1 MIRNYILFLFSFL
14 FIVQITQAQVDDLS
28 EIINREKEQFKKT
41 FKLASATVGNAYDVK
56 YHRMYWIVDPA
67 VNYISGSVY
76 TEFEILSQTA
86 QIDFDLNDNMTVDSV
101 IFHNQS
107 VSHSRANN
115 VLSVT
120 LGQSLNPGDMDS
132 IIVYYQGTPTS
143 TSGFGAWQA
152 TTHASGPIISTLS
165 EPYGAREWW
174 PCKQSLDDKIDSI
187 DIYIQVPQ
195 GDLAASNGVL
205 VSSTPLGINQW
216 VHHWKHRYP
225 ITCYLIS
232 LSVSNYVEF
241 SNYVPL
247 SGGDSLQ
254 VLNYCYPQSLSD
266 WQSKGPNIIG
276 IMQVFDSLFEAY
288 PFATEKYGHAEW
300 EWGGG
305 MEHQT
310 MSSMGTLNF
319 ELMAHE
325 VAHQWFGN
333 KVTCGSWRDI
343 WLNEGFATYMT
354 GLTFEN
360 GLGVGSNLWQNWKAI
375 RISSATSNPG
385 GSVFVD
391 DTTSV
396 SRIFSGRLSYNKGA
410 LVLHMLRWKIGDN
423 AFFTA
428 CQNYLQDSSLAFGYA
443 RADDLKYHLEQT
455 SGQNLDEFFND
466 WYYGEGYP
474 NYNLYLEKQ
483 PGGEYEL
490 TINQTPSHPS
500 VSFFEM
506 PVEVEFRGLGV
517 DTTIVFDHT
526 SDGQVFTLNL
536 PFNVLMYEFDPNLW
550 LCAKS
555 SIFLGME
562 DLEKRDLVSVFPNPT
577 DREIF
582 VEIEDASI
590 KSVSLFLLDN
600 SGKEIP
606 VIINRLS
613 DSTYRINAA
622 DLPAGLYILQTEIKG
637 AIITKRISVE

>member
-1 MIRNYILFLFSFL
+1 MNRFLIFLFAFSL
-14 FIVQITQAQVDDLS
+14 MAPINHSMAQVDDLT
-28 EIINREKEQFKKT
+28 EIISREKEQYQKI
-41 FKLASATVGNAYDVK
+41 FKLASSTVGKEYDVK
-56 YHRMYWIVDPA
+56 YHRMYWMVDPA
-67 VNYISGSVY
+67 VDYISGHVY
-76 TEFEILSQTA
+76 TEFVVVSSTG

-101 IFHNQS
+101 SYHNQS
-107 VSHSRANN
+107 VTFSQSNN
-115 VLSVT
+115 VLSIS
-120 LGQSLNPGDMDS
+120 LGQTLNAGVSDS
-132 IIVYYQGTPTS
+132 VTVYYQGTPTS
-143 TSGFGAWQA
+143 SGFGAWQA
-152 TTHASGPIISTLS
+152 TTHSSGPIISTLS

-187 DIYIQVPQ
+187 DVFIQVPQ
-195 GDLAASNGVL
+195 GNLAASNGVL
-205 VSSTPLGINQW
+205 ISSTPSGITD
-216 VHHWKHRYP
+216 VLHHWKHRYP

-232 LSVSNYVEF
+232 LSVTNYVEF

-247 SGGDSLQ
+247 QNGDSLQ

-266 WQSKGPNIIG
+266 WQNKGPNIIG
-276 IMQVFDSLFEAY
+276 IMQVFDSLFEEY
-288 PFATEKYGHAEW
+288 PFAEEKYGHAEW

-325 VAHQWFGN
+325 VAHQWFGD
-333 KVTCGSWRDI
+333 KVTCGSWEDI

-360 GLGVGSNLWQNWKAI
+360 GLGVGSNLWKNWKAI
-375 RISSATSNPG
+375 RIASATSSPG

-410 LVLHMLRWKIGDN
+410 LLLHMLRWKIGDS

-443 RADDLKYHLEQT
+443 KTDDLKYHLEQT

-474 NYNLYLEKQ
+474 DYDLYLEKQ

-526 SDGQVFTLNL
+526 SDGQVFTINL
-536 PFNVLMYEFDPNLW
+536 PFNVMMYEFDPNLW

-555 SIFLGME
+555 SIVLGNE
-562 DLEKRDLVSVFPNPT
+562 AFEKADMIKVFPNPT
-577 DREIF
+577 DRQLF
-582 VEIEDASI
+582 IEFGELNLSTSNI
-590 KSVSLFLLDN
+590 SLLDN
-600 SGKEIP
+600 SGMEIP
-606 VIINRLS
+606 LKIDKVS
-613 DSTYRINAA
+613 DSAFRLTVN
-622 DLPAGLYILQTEIKG
+622 DLPAGMYILHTDIEG
-637 AIITKRISVE
+637 AIITKRIMIE